1 MKFQFIIH
9 QKDKKSSG
17 IHFYGGMSH
26 LGLTDLIKDQNVTAA
41 VYILKVLPASV
52 NRGTEDDYLQMYLQM
67 ETLIKLSC
75 LKK

>member
-26 LGLTDLIKDQNVTAA
+26 LGLTDLIKVDQNVTAA
-41 VYILKVLPASV
+41 VYIRKVLPASV
-52 NRGTEDDYLQMYLQM
+52 NRGTDDDYLQM
-67 ETLIKLSC
+67 ETL
-75 LKK
+75 KKS